1 MNREP
6 LRSWLVG
13 LWTHSNPSSST
24 KTELRIHSNP
34 SKKPELQ
41 SYLARNRL
49 NPGPNLEKQNFK
61 PFWTQVR
68 IPKPNTMNPPKPF
81 KNPKLSSRTWFDPSL
96 NLNLEFIDTNWI
108 LILHTFFFFQLDSEK
123 YRLYSLQNGYCFKN
137 FTDSFIASSN
147 IEKLS
152 KIDVKN
158 SSFLTTLYY

>member
-1 MNREP
+1 MNFEL
-6 LRSWLVG
+6 LRTWLVG

-49 NPGPNLEKQNFK
+49 NSGPNLEKQNFK
-61 PFWTQVR
+61 LFWSQVR
-68 IPKPNTMNPPKPF
+68 LPKPNYEPTQTLQKYQTLNP
-81 KNPKLSSRTWFDPSL
+81 RTRFDPSL
-96 NLNLEFIDTNWI
+96 NLNLKFIDTNWI

-137 FTDSFIASSN
+137 FTDSFMYS
-147 IEKLS
+147 
-152 KIDVKN
+152 
-158 SSFLTTLYY
+158 